1 MLDPFNEK
9 LLEYAD
15 TIAERIVQLGGT
27 AYGTKELIIHNSSL
41 EEYPT
46 NIYTTKDHLLNL
58 QNRYGTL
65 ANALRKVVEEG
76 LTDEGTRNFLTDAS
90 NDLDKFLWF
99 IEANLG

>member
-1 MLDPFNEK
+1 
-9 LLEYAD
+9 
-15 TIAERIVQLGGT
+15 
-27 AYGTKELIIHNSSL
+27 
-41 EEYPT
+41 
-46 NIYTTKDHLLNL
+46 
-58 QNRYGTL
+58 L